1 MRQRRGVAWEEFK
14 MSIPKPIGDELEATL
29 DRHIG
34 HGWIER
40 AGAYVRLTRSGL
52 VLSDG
57 LWGDYLA
64 E

>member
-1 MRQRRGVAWEEFK
+1 M
-14 MSIPKPIGDELEATL
+14 PKPTGDALEATL
-29 DRHIG
+29 KKHLEQ
-34 HGWIER
+34 GWLER

-57 LWGDYLA
+57 LWGDYLS

>member
-1 MRQRRGVAWEEFK
+1 M
-14 MSIPKPIGDELEATL
+14 
-29 DRHIG
+29 
-34 HGWIER
+34 ER